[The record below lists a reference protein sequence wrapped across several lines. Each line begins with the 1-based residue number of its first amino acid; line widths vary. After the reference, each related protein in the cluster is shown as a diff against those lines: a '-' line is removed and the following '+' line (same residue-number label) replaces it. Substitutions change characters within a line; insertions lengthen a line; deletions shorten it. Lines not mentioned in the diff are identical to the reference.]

1 MALSGGSGA
10 GDDQMAKRRGSQRFH
25 YDVWPVIADAFL
37 TLLAVVVVMAS
48 GRQAVDTEV
57 DTLKSEILE
66 RSHHEYAG
74 LLAEVEIG
82 AKWARLVLTEES
94 LSFPKCKWTLPT
106 EKQEQIHML
115 FQWIGQRRKLLRQ
128 IRIEGHADCKWL
140 GEGCG
145 DVGPFLDNLQ
155 LSQNRA
161 RAVYNVLLGFT
172 PETRVGLQE
181 LLNDQ
186 GTSPSVP
193 DELEYLRNL
202 AKRGCL
208 EVAGYGDRHPRDKL
222 DPDSP
227 KNRRVEI
234 VLEFREPMDLPSNVS
249 AESGTC
255 EASQ

>member
-1 MALSGGSGA
+1 
-10 GDDQMAKRRGSQRFH
+10 MAKRHGSQRFH

-37 TLLAVVVVMAS
+37 ALLAVVVVMAS
-48 GRQAVDTEV
+48 GRQPVDAEV
-57 DTLKSEILE
+57 DNLKSEIVDK
-66 RSHHEYAG
+66 SHHEYAG
-74 LLAEVEIG
+74 LLADIEIG
-82 AKWARLVLTEES
+82 TKWARLVLTEAS
-94 LSFPKCKWTLPT
+94 LSFPKCEWTLPT
-106 EKQEQIHML
+106 EKQDQIHKL
-115 FQWIGQRRKLLRQ
+115 FQWIGQRRRLLRQ
-128 IRIEGHADCKWL
+128 IRIEGHADRKWL

-172 PETRVGLQE
+172 PESRVGLQA
-181 LLNDQ
+181 LLSDEGNF
-186 GTSPSVP
+186 PSVP
-193 DELEYLRNL
+193 GGLEYLRDL

-208 EVAGYGDRHPRDKL
+208 EVAGYGDRHPRDKS

-234 VLEFREPMDLPSNVS
+234 VLEFREPAGLQTS
-249 AESGTC
+249 ALADSGTC

>member
-1 MALSGGSGA
+1 
-10 GDDQMAKRRGSQRFH
+10 
-25 YDVWPVIADAFL
+25 VWPVIADAFL

-48 GRQAVDTEV
+48 GRQPVDAEV
-57 DTLKSEILE
+57 DTLKSEIVE
-66 RSHHEYAG
+66 KSHHEYAS
-74 LLAEVEIG
+74 LLADVEIG

-106 EKQEQIHML
+106 EKQEQIQKL
-115 FQWIGQRRKLLRQ
+115 FKWIGQRRGLLRQ
-128 IRIEGHADCKWL
+128 IRIEGHADRQWS

-161 RAVYNVLLGFT
+161 RAVYNVLLGFA
-172 PETRVGLQE
+172 PETRVGLQA
-181 LLNDQ
+181 LLNDE
-186 GTSPSVP
+186 GSSPSTP
-193 DELEYLRNL
+193 IQMEFLRNL

-222 DPDSP
+222 DLDSP

-234 VLEFREPMDLPSNVS
+234 VLEFREPMAANPASADLS
-249 AESGTC
+249 TC

>member
-1 MALSGGSGA
+1 MAR
-10 GDDQMAKRRGSQRFH
+10 RRGAQRFH

-48 GRQAVDTEV
+48 GRQPVDAEV
-57 DTLKSEILE
+57 DTLKSEIVE
-66 RSHHEYAG
+66 KSHHEYAS
-74 LLAEVEIG
+74 LLADVEIG
-82 AKWARLVLTEES
+82 AKWARFVLTEES

-106 EKQEQIHML
+106 EKQEQIQKL
-115 FQWIGQRRKLLRQ
+115 FQWIGQRRRLLRQ
-128 IRIEGHADCKWL
+128 IRIEGHADRKWL

-161 RAVYNVLLGFT
+161 RAVYNVLLGLT
-172 PETRVGLQE
+172 PETKVGLQE

-186 GTSPSVP
+186 SNSPAVP
-193 DELEYLRNL
+193 EHLEYLREL

-222 DPDSP
+222 DPDSA

-234 VLEFREPMDLPSNVS
+234 VVEFREPMDSSLT
-249 AESGTC
+249 ALADSGTC
-255 EASQ
+255 EAAQ